1 MASEAMCPGSS
12 PGGGTISA
20 KVLKVHSAVE
30 ATHLVRIVL
39 VGRSENQVDRD
50 ATLRRSRD
58 WGKPT

>member
-1 MASEAMCPGSS
+1 
-12 PGGGTISA
+12 
-20 KVLKVHSAVE
+20 LKVHSAVE